1 MIIWN
6 IKLVAREKGLTMK
19 SLAEAAE
26 ISYSELYKIE
36 RGEVDP
42 RFSHVWALAKA
53 LKVEVKELFSENV

>member
-19 SLAEAAE
+19 GLAEAAE

-42 RFSHVWALAKA
+42 RFSYVWALAKA